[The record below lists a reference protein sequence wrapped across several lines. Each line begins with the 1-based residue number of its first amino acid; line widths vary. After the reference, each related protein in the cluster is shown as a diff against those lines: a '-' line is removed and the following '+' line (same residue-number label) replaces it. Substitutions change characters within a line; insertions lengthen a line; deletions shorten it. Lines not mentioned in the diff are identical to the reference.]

1 MKPTLLDAIRAIA
14 AAQPYHLAVEDGKG
28 AITYATLLERIDAI
42 ADELRAL
49 HGKTLALLAEN
60 SSDWIVFDLACLAA
74 HITCVPLPGFFS
86 DAQLR
91 NTLHASG
98 ADLIVSDNPSRI
110 AQIAPSAQSPKNL
123 GRLSVWMVPNAATPS
138 MPVGTD
144 KITFTSG
151 SSGAPK
157 GVCLNAASQ
166 FAVASSLRDV
176 TADIIAQRH
185 FSVLPY
191 ATLLENIAGIYLPL
205 LRGATIVALPAAQ
218 IGFNGARLEHPQQ
231 FLHALTEQQPNSL
244 IVLPQFLPLF
254 INACK
259 NGWKPP
265 ASLRF
270 IAVGGGKVPVAWL
283 HQSRALGL
291 PVYEGYGLSECASVV
306 ALNTPAHDCPG
317 MVGRVLP
324 HCRVTIEKSGVT
336 IEKSGV
342 TIEKNGDNE
351 NGEIVVHGNSYLG
364 YLGFNQGDGEQTDCT
379 APVHTGDLGAIDADN
394 FLAIAGRSKNLLI
407 SSYGRNISPEWPETE
422 LMASGL
428 FRHCIVFGDA
438 RPYCVALLE
447 LIEQVDALPHA
458 THAAITDA
466 IAHANKEL
474 PEYAQIKH
482 WHCLQRSLGSTD
494 LLTANGRPRRDA
506 IAAHYRDEIDSLY
519 SRAGDDDE
527 FLSLSA

>member
-1 MKPTLLDAIRAIA
+1 MNLLNAIRTVASK
-14 AAQPYHLAVEDGKG
+14 QPHHLAIEDAKG

-42 ADELRAL
+42 AAELRSRNC
-49 HGKTLALLAEN
+49 KTLALLAEN
-60 SSDWIVFDLACLAA
+60 SSDWIVLDLACLAA
-74 HITCVPLPGFFS
+74 QITCIPLPDFFS

-91 NTLHASG
+91 NILRTSG
-98 ADLIVSDNPSRI
+98 AELIVSDNALRI
-110 AQIAPSAQSPKNL
+110 AQITPSAQPQKKLN
-123 GRLSVWMVPNAATPS
+123 RLATWAVTNAAAPS
-138 MPVGTD
+138 MPNGTD

-151 SSGAPK
+151 SSGTPK
-157 GVCLNAASQ
+157 GVCLNAAAQ
-166 FAVASSLRDV
+166 FAVASSLLEV
-176 TADIIAQRH
+176 TASITAERH

-218 IGFNGARLEHPQQ
+218 IGFNGARLEFPQQ

-254 INACK
+254 IGACRS
-259 NGWKPP
+259 GWQIPR
-265 ASLRF
+265 SLQF
-270 IAVGGGKVPVAWL
+270 VAVGGGKVPVSWL
-283 HQSRALGL
+283 HAVRASGM

-306 ALNTPAHDCPG
+306 ALNTPEHDCPG

-324 HCRVTIEKSGVT
+324 HCRVTIEKNSAG
-336 IEKSGV
+336 
-342 TIEKNGDNE
+342 E

-364 YLGFNQGDGEQTDCT
+364 YLGEAPRT
-379 APVHTGDLGAIDADN
+379 ADMPVRTGDLGTLDADG

-428 FRHCIVFGDA
+428 FRHCVVFGDA

-447 LIEQVDALPHA
+447 PIEQAAPISQA
-458 THAAITDA
+458 MSAAIA
-466 IAHANKEL
+466 QVIANTNRNL
-474 PEYAQIKH
+474 PEYAQIKR
-482 WHCLQRSLGSTD
+482 WYCIEKSLGTQPE

-506 IAAHYRDEIDSLY
+506 IAAHYREEINSLY
-519 SRAGDDDE
+519 SSAADTNGAGDNDGL
-527 FLSLSA
+527 LSLSA